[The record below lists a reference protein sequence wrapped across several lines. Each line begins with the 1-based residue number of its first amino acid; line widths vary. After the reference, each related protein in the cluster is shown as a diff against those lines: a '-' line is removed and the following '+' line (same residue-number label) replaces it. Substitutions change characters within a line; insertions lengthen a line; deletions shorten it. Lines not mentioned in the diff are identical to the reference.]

1 MKKLS
6 PTIIYSAVIALAI
19 LIADQVLKFWVKTHF
34 YLGED
39 LEITSWFHLKF
50 IENNGMA
57 FGMELFSK
65 ILLTLGRIAAVVF
78 LVWIIAKLCTY
89 KLRKFRTG
97 FIIALGMI
105 AAGAMGNIIDCI
117 FYGQIFSNP
126 APPEVAV
133 LFPAGGG
140 YAPWFEGRVVDM
152 LYFPFFTFT
161 WPDWIPFVGGKEYEF
176 FQYIFNIADSAICV
190 GVALLVL
197 FYSKDVTEAWNVL
210 TAKKDKDSKE
220 K

>member
-1 MKKLS
+1 MKKQYS
-6 PTIIYSAVIALAI
+6 AAIWSAVIALAI

-39 LEITSWFHLKF
+39 LELTSWFHLKF

-78 LVWIIAKLCTY
+78 LVWIIVKLCADKT
-89 KLRKFRTG
+89 RKFRTG

-105 AAGAMGNIIDCI
+105 AAGALGNIIDCV
-117 FYGQIFSNP
+117 FYGEIFSNP

-133 LFPAGGG
+133 LFPEGGG

-152 LYFPFFTFT
+152 LYFPLFSFT
-161 WPDWIPFVGGKEYEF
+161 WPAWVPGVGGQEYEF

-190 GVALLVL
+190 GVALLVI
-197 FYSKDVTEAWNVL
+197 FFSKDVSEAWNMF
-210 TAKKDKDSKE
+210 TAKKDPKE

>member
-1 MKKLS
+1 MKKQYS
-6 PTIIYSAVIALAI
+6 AAIWSAVIALAI
-19 LIADQVLKFWVKTHF
+19 LIADQVIKFWVKTHF

-39 LEITSWFHLKF
+39 LELTSWFHLKF

-78 LVWIIAKLCTY
+78 LVWIIVKLCADKT
-89 KLRKFRTG
+89 RKFRTG

-105 AAGAMGNIIDCI
+105 AAGALGNIIDCV
-117 FYGQIFSNP
+117 FYGEIFSNP

-133 LFPAGGG
+133 LFPEGGG

-152 LYFPFFTFT
+152 LYFPLFSFT
-161 WPDWIPFVGGKEYEF
+161 WPAWVPGVGGQEYEF

-190 GVALLVL
+190 GVALLVI
-197 FYSKDVTEAWNVL
+197 FFSKDVSEAWNML
-210 TAKKDKDSKE
+210 TAKKDPKE